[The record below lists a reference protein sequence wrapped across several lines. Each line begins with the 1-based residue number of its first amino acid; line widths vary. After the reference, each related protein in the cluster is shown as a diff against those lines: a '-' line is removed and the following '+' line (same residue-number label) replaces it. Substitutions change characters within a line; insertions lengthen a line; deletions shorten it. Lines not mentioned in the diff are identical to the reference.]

1 MGTAIGD
8 GQDGV
13 NMSRIW
19 RRSANMAPLWAQHVA
34 RRPQARAN
42 VGPTC
47 SKTSRWSPMCPI
59 WSPMA
64 PTCTQH
70 LRTSSG
76 AETSSKTGLPVTPK
90 SQGQDEISVYRGGV
104 WPPPQILTTR
114 SQIDLR
120 SAGRQR
126 LDVLDDFLLVLAEAE
141 EETRLRPWRSWHHCI
156 SPEIVANIIT
166 SMNIYIYHIYIYEYI
181 YTYTNKIQQ

>member
-1 MGTAIGD
+1 MGTAIGG

-13 NMSRIW
+13 KMSRIW
-19 RRSANMAPLWAQHVA
+19 RRSANMVPLWAQHVA

-64 PTCTQH
+64 PTYTQH
-70 LRTSSG
+70 LPTSSG

-104 WPPPQILTTR
+104 WPPDPPN
-114 SQIDLR
+114 SHNSFAD
-120 SAGRQR
+120 
-126 LDVLDDFLLVLAEAE
+126 
-141 EETRLRPWRSWHHCI
+141 RPSLSWTAAPRC
-156 SPEIVANIIT
+156 VG
-166 SMNIYIYHIYIYEYI
+166 
-181 YTYTNKIQQ
+181 

>member
-1 MGTAIGD
+1 MGTAIGG

-13 NMSRIW
+13 KMSRIW
-19 RRSANMAPLWAQHVA
+19 RRSANMVPLWAQHVA

-70 LRTSSG
+70 LPTSSG

-90 SQGQDEISVYRGGV
+90 SQGQDEISVYRGGLAPR
-104 WPPPQILTTR
+104 PPKFSQLVRRSTFAQLDGSASMCWMTFCWYWLRRKKKFGSDLGDHGTT
-114 SQIDLR
+114 
-120 SAGRQR
+120 A
-126 LDVLDDFLLVLAEAE
+126 
-141 EETRLRPWRSWHHCI
+141 
-156 SPEIVANIIT
+156 
-166 SMNIYIYHIYIYEYI
+166 YHQ
-181 YTYTNKIQQ
+181 K